1 MVRPVEVGQ
10 GDRTASVIVK
20 RTSGMKK
27 SRSLAWLLPAAV
39 LFFITVSCEKNINNT
54 VKQSA
59 IDKKKIESFLAGH
72 CLTPSGEIVDTASAP
87 AGSDTLTKI
96 AKYVD
101 NTCYVMH
108 IQEGA
113 GIQPKETE
121 KVSIRFKGYHM
132 EGFYKFDSDENEP
145 EPYKLW
151 LSGAIEGLKKGIA
164 RMKTASVS
172 EQENYLTPGEAWII
186 IPSTKAF
193 GSTGKAD
200 PFVPPNTCVIYRITL
215 YSIVDL
221 QN

>member
-1 MVRPVEVGQ
+1 
-10 GDRTASVIVK
+10 
-20 RTSGMKK
+20 MKK
-27 SRSLAWLLPAAV
+27 SRFLAWLLPAAV
-39 LFFITVSCEKNINNT
+39 LFSITVSCEKNINNS
-54 VKQSA
+54 VKQA
-59 IDKKKIESFLAGH
+59 GIDKNKIESFLAGY

-87 AGSDTLTKI
+87 EGSDTLAKI
-96 AKYVD
+96 AKYVG
-101 NTCYVMH
+101 NTCYVVH

-113 GIQPKETE
+113 GIQPEETE

-132 EGFYKFDSDENEP
+132 DGFYKFDSNENEP

-164 RMKTASVS
+164 AMKTADVS
-172 EQENYLTPGEAWII
+172 DQGDYRTPGEAWII

-193 GSTGKAD
+193 GSTGKTD

-215 YSIVDL
+215 YSIEDL